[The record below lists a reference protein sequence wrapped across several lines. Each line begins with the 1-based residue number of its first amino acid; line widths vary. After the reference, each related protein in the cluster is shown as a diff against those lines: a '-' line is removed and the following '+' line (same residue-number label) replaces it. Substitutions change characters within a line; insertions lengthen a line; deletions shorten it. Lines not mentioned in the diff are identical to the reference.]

1 METDEKV
8 ISILKELSGVENID
22 TSAHLQDDLA
32 LDSLMMVT
40 LLFEIED
47 SFNIQLDES
56 DMNPLDLET
65 VDSIICLVRK
75 YGEKNEEKDN

>member
-1 METDEKV
+1 MKTVEKV

-22 TSAHLQDDLA
+22 TSAHLQNDLA

-65 VDSIICLVRK
+65 VDSIIRLVRK
-75 YGEKNEEKDN
+75 YGEKSEKEEN